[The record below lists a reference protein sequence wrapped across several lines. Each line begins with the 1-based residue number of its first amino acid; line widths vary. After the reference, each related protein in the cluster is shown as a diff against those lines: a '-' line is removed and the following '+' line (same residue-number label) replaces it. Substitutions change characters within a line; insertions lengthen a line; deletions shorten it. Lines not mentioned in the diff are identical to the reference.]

1 LDVLSGAPAVEILGL
16 VFRREPGA
24 PFCLNLARFSLAAGE
39 RLFLAGKSGSGKS
52 TLLNLI
58 GGAIAP
64 EHGTIRLLGENI
76 TRLSSARRDR
86 FRADHMGFIFQQF
99 NLAPYLSAF
108 ENALLPC
115 RFSPRRRARA
125 QHPQREVERLFT
137 ALDLAPQ
144 CWKQQAA
151 TLSVGEQQRVAAARA
166 LLGRPE
172 ILLADEPTSALDAER
187 QLAFLDTLLSEA
199 GQARSALVFAS
210 HDRRLAARFHRILD
224 IEHPQGENP
233 EGASG

>member
-1 LDVLSGAPAVEILGL
+1 LGGAPAVEIFGL
-16 VFRREPGA
+16 VFRREA
-24 PFCLNLARFSLAAGE
+24 ETRFCLDLAHFSLTAGE

-58 GGAIAP
+58 GGALMP
-64 EHGTIRLLGENI
+64 ERGAIRLLGEDI
-76 TRLSSARRDR
+76 ARFSSARRDR
-86 FRADHMGFIFQQF
+86 FRADHMGFVFQQF
-99 NLAPYLSAF
+99 NLVPYLSAF

-137 ALDLAPQ
+137 ALDLAPR

-187 QLAFLDTLLSEA
+187 QWAFLDTLLTEA

-210 HDRRLAARFHRILD
+210 HDRRLAARFHRVLD
-224 IEHPQGENP
+224 IERP
-233 EGASG
+233 EDDAARAGG